1 MDESEHGGGAYHM
14 NQPQAE
20 NLDTSSH
27 GGVVVGVDARS
38 RPVGGV
44 QNPRKYNQ
52 YTKDKPPSFP
62 KNQTASGPEGRSNG
76 TPSDFST
83 QSAPVQSKR
92 FDLED
97 LSDPRN
103 RR

>member
-20 NLDTSSH
+20 NLDASSH
-27 GGVVVGVDARS
+27 GGGARS
-38 RPVGGV
+38 GPVGGV

-52 YTKDKPPSFP
+52 YTKDKPPKFP
-62 KNQTASGPEGRSNG
+62 KNQTASRPEGRSNG